1 MSSTLLSA
9 KDPVYESVKFT
20 TESLPQSIFATTSE
34 RLKQYLVLLT
44 QSDQHVHRMDQHPHH
59 PPAQRSVDADIL
71 QVAAARVFQPVGDGL
86 RAPPAARVR
95 HKFKRGFALAVDD
108 ADDGAPGLAVGGAF
122 IRRDG

>member
-44 QSDQHVHRMDQHPHH
+44 QSDQHVHRMDQHPQQ
-59 PPAQRSVDADIL
+59 PPDHSSVDAHIL
-71 QVAAARVFQPVGDGL
+71 QVVSDRVF
-86 RAPPAARVR
+86 PPAGDSTASSALGE
-95 HKFKRGFALAVDD
+95 RGCK
-108 ADDGAPGLAVGGAF
+108 DGRNSGVPVS
-122 IRRDG
+122 

>member
-44 QSDQHVHRMDQHPHH
+44 QSDQHVHRMDQHPHQ
-59 PPAQRSVDADIL
+59 PPDQRSVDPDIL
-71 QVAAARVFQPVGDGL
+71 QFVADRVFQPVGDRFRL
-86 RAPPAARVR
+86 PAPARNNAKLVAG
-95 HKFKRGFALAVDD
+95 KG
-108 ADDGAPGLAVGGAF
+108 
-122 IRRDG
+122 RDNNSD